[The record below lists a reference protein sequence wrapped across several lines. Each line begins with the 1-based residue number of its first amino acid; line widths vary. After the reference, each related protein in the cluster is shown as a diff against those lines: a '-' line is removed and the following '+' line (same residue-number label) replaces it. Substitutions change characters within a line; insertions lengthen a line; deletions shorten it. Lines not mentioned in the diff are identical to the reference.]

1 MISESPE
8 PPAMRKIC
16 SDNRDHLSAHSL
28 KPPALPGDTYY
39 KLKLLTI
46 WGPELFR
53 FRGFRKSKTD
63 MICKVVI
70 KDDITI
76 YELAYLWSNI
86 GGLGSPSTGV
96 YITKD

>member
-1 MISESPE
+1 MGGWEMI
-8 PPAMRKIC
+8 
-16 SDNRDHLSAHSL
+16 L
-28 KPPALPGDTYY
+28 KREIS

-76 YELAYLWSNI
+76 YELAYPWSNI

-96 YITKD
+96 YITEDQYKNIPNTVKRHLVVER

>member
-1 MISESPE
+1 MGGWEMI
-8 PPAMRKIC
+8 
-16 SDNRDHLSAHSL
+16 L
-28 KPPALPGDTYY
+28 KREIS

-96 YITKD
+96 YITEDQYKSIPGTVKRHLVVDR

>member
-1 MISESPE
+1 MI
-8 PPAMRKIC
+8 
-16 SDNRDHLSAHSL
+16 L
-28 KPPALPGDTYY
+28 KREIS

-53 FRGFRKSKTD
+53 FRGFRKSKTE

-76 YELAYLWSNI
+76 YELGPVFS
-86 GGLGSPSTGV
+86 
-96 YITKD
+96 

>member
-1 MISESPE
+1 MGGWEMI
-8 PPAMRKIC
+8 
-16 SDNRDHLSAHSL
+16 L
-28 KPPALPGDTYY
+28 KREIS

-96 YITKD
+96 YITADQYKSIPDTVKRHLVVDER